1 MKNPVGAL
9 AQPAV
14 GIMAFARFARDSPS
28 SPEILL
34 IGRPEN
40 RSILGCCQENDR
52 SGFNSLANRVN
63 AIDPYGIFRHHNTP
77 CAIVNPMVLAL
88 GSEEHRSV
96 WV

>member
-14 GIMAFARFARDSPS
+14 GIMAFAWFARDSPS

-52 SGFNSLANRVN
+52 SASDSLANRVN
-63 AIDPYGIFRHHNTP
+63 AIDPYGIFRHHITP
-77 CAIVNPMVLAL
+77 CAIVNPWVSARD
-88 GSEEHRSV
+88 SKEHQSV
-96 WV
+96 